1 MSPFS
6 LTTLRSGAALDELQ
20 VELEGDN
27 FPLREVASISKKDP
41 KRIIVECSSFPQATK
56 TIFSAIANSGM
67 NLNPQQEGTRI
78 YVPIPKVTKE
88 YRERLSKGAREKCL
102 EAKEGMKKLQSKQI
116 SQLGDLELKSKSVQ
130 KDHVHAVKDI
140 VMAMTKHFESEAD
153 VIMLSKQKELMGK

>member
-1 MSPFS
+1 M
-6 LTTLRSGAALDELQ
+6 
-20 VELEGDN
+20 
-27 FPLREVASISKKDP
+27 ASISKKDP
-41 KRIIVECSSFPQATK
+41 KRIVIDCSSFPQVSK

-88 YRERLSKGAREKCL
+88 YRERLAKGAREKCM

-116 SQLGDLELKSKSVQ
+116 TQIGNVELKSESVK
-130 KDHVHAVKDI
+130 KDDLQAVKDI
-140 VMAMTKHFESEAD
+140 VMAMTKHFEAEAD